1 MGANP
6 MATNRPPP
14 PPPTMPRRTRK
25 ILCASGIPTDR
36 VRLWEKI
43 LNRTTEDA
51 ILEEMLQK
59 IEVYYLLGD
68 QDE

>member
-1 MGANP
+1 MVNNT
-6 MATNRPPP
+6 MRPPP
-14 PPPTMPRRTRK
+14 PPPRRTRK
-25 ILCASGIPTDR
+25 LLASGISTER

>member
-6 MATNRPPP
+6 MTSNRPPP
-14 PPPTMPRRTRK
+14 PPPPRRLRR
-25 ILCASGIPTDR
+25 LLGMSGISTER

>member
-1 MGANP
+1 M
-6 MATNRPPP
+6 RPPP
-14 PPPTMPRRTRK
+14 PLPRRLRK
-25 ILCASGIPTDR
+25 FLGTSGISTER

-68 QDE
+68 QDEGEQ